1 MRCGALNVNIS
12 IPFPSFISFSKSAEA
27 LMRITGAYPAFMRP
41 RTPLQFQPCS
51 YFLPRN
57 IQLMEITMTWSWR
70 HLVFVA
76 NRWSSG
82 TSSTFLLPVLY
93 ARLTTASIALAIQEV
108 QAWLHRRTCTTRSSH
123 VIQVPYSRWTTKPLV
138 HTFFNNWVS
147 SWLSPTSTETTVYV
161 ASKSPFLFRLC
172 LTFFYLGIK
181 YYPTLSKSFRLQG
194 TGSSRLLSV

>member
-1 MRCGALNVNIS
+1 MSNSRTTLVIKSHRTPGPIKTLRNSLGIRVSYDSKSFLSSSFIIYQFTMRCGALNVNIS
-12 IPFPSFISFSKSAEA
+12 ISLPSFISFSKSAEA

-123 VIQVPYSRWTTKPLV
+123 VIQVPYSR
-138 HTFFNNWVS
+138 
-147 SWLSPTSTETTVYV
+147 
-161 ASKSPFLFRLC
+161 
-172 LTFFYLGIK
+172 
-181 YYPTLSKSFRLQG
+181 
-194 TGSSRLLSV
+194 